1 MFPIISMNMIQWE
14 LRYTMSKMLKD
25 GIKGF
30 DSPYRSRIYL
40 LDNNKKK
47 KALTVKPFDIQK
59 KNGFIP
65 YIYCSFA

>member
-1 MFPIISMNMIQWE
+1 MQYSENKDKKWFMFPIISMNMWQWE

-30 DSPYRSRIYL
+30 DSLNRSRIYL

-47 KALTVKPFDIQK
+47 KH
-59 KNGFIP
+59 
-65 YIYCSFA
+65 

>member
-47 KALTVKPFDIQK
+47 KKSLNCKTI
-59 KNGFIP
+59 
-65 YIYCSFA
+65 